1 MTCEKRR
8 LRAPRGVWLVGA
20 AVVAVPVLS
29 ASAGDLDTA
38 IELTMKANALAATS
52 QKKIDSLSDQAFQML
67 QEYREL
73 QRRIESLRTYNDQ
86 VSALVTNQNDEIVSL
101 EQQIEDA
108 VLVGREITPLM
119 LKMIDSLESFIDL
132 DVPFLIEER
141 RERLERL
148 RKMMT
153 DPNITDS
160 EKFRQVME
168 AYSIEN
174 GYGRTIE
181 DYNAKLEG
189 EDRTVQFLRIGRVVL
204 LYMTADGEEAG
215 LWDQM
220 ARSWKPVESA
230 YFNELRKGFRIA
242 RKQAAPDLMRLP
254 VAAPATEAAAPVPP
268 PKAARPRVKSTE
280 DENEDSNE
288 KGRKDGKK

>member
-1 MTCEKRR
+1 MTCENRR
-8 LRAPRGVWLVGA
+8 RRAPRGAWLIGA
-20 AVVAVPVLS
+20 AVLAVPTLS

-86 VSALVTNQNDEIVSL
+86 VSALVQNQNDEITSL

-119 LKMIDSLESFIDL
+119 LKMIDSLASFIELDL
-132 DVPFLIEER
+132 PFLREER
-141 RERLERL
+141 ADRVEKL
-148 RKMMT
+148 RKLMT

-174 GYGRTIE
+174 SYGRTIE
-181 DYNAKLEG
+181 DYNAKLDGDE
-189 EDRTVQFLRIGRVVL
+189 RTVQFLRIGRVVL

-215 LWDQM
+215 MWDQE
-220 ARSWKPVESA
+220 AREWKPVESA

-254 VAAPATEAAAPVPP
+254 VHAPATEAAAPVPP
-268 PKAARPRVKSTE
+268 PKAVRPRVKSTDDEGE
-280 DENEDSNE
+280 DTNE
-288 KGRKDGKK
+288 KGRNNGKK

>member
-1 MTCEKRR
+1 MTSQKRR
-8 LRAPRGVWLVGA
+8 RLAPRSAWLVGA

-38 IELTMKANALAATS
+38 IKLTMEANALAATS
-52 QKKIDSLSDQAFQML
+52 QQKIDSLSDQAFQML

-86 VSALVTNQNDEIVSL
+86 VAELVGNQKDEIASL
-101 EQQIEDA
+101 EEQIEDA

-119 LKMIDSLESFIDL
+119 LKMIDSLESFIEL

-141 RERLERL
+141 RKRIGRL

-174 GYGRTIE
+174 NFGRTIE
-181 DYNAKLEG
+181 DYSAELTG
-189 EDRTVQFLRIGRVVL
+189 QDRTVNFLRIGRVVL
-204 LYMTADGEEAG
+204 IYMTVDGEEAG
-215 LWDQM
+215 MWDQK
-220 ARSWKPVESA
+220 AREWKQIDSA
-230 YFNELRKGFRIA
+230 FFNEIRKGFRIA
-242 RKQAAPDLMRLP
+242 KKQAAPDLMRLP

-268 PKAARPRVKSTE
+268 PKAARPRIKTTE
-280 DENEDSNE
+280 DSDEE
-288 KGRKDGKK
+288 KGGKDGKK